1 MADIKIESIDI
12 DALDSGP
19 IITLNKDDG
28 PPTAYPRSSG
38 GTKNQPSVNFG
49 GGIELLMNDKRR
61 SGGDSSRG
69 GTDINFDDLHNLEEE
84 LNELAANP
92 KSPSKSGLFN
102 KALHI
107 DNRGLITEPHTD
119 SPELAREDLST
130 PVTIGKATAAQAP
143 QKVEANGDWGFG
155 MFKKNVPI
163 DPDKEVA
170 PHPKLTPEETVRE
183 KFKFLRKLEDLER
196 KGAKLSRKYTM
207 EADLDEMKGE
217 YELIISEKETSN
229 SVKFQGRMLMAAVT
243 GLEFLNNRFDPFDVK
258 LDGWA
263 EQIQENV
270 DDYDDIFAELHEKY
284 QSKAKMA
291 PELKLLFQLG
301 GSAVMVHM
309 TNTMFKSAMPGMDD
323 IMRQNPEL
331 MQQFTQAAVNTMGD
345 THPGFGNFMG
355 DVMGDRRTVP
365 PPGATSG
372 PPPPPMR
379 TQQVRSQRPQVPNN
393 RPDMSRARGM
403 EDEGIM
409 IHEMEESVGPQQP
422 ERSGKKDAP
431 RPEMQGPSDISELL
445 SGLKSRNIDIQAKS
459 GAVEGKR
466 DGSTISVSELK
477 EMSETR
483 SEGRSKRRQKS
494 NKNSVSLDI

>member
-1 MADIKIESIDI
+1 MADLTIESIEI
-12 DALDSGP
+12 DELDTGP
-19 IITLNKDDG
+19 VITLNKEDG
-28 PPTAYPRSSG
+28 PPTPASPRPSG
-38 GTKNQPSVNFG
+38 TPKSQPSVNFG

-61 SGGDSSRG
+61 GGDNSRG
-69 GTDINFDDLHNLEEE
+69 GTDINLEDLQVLEEE
-84 LNELAANP
+84 LNDLTEAP
-92 KSPSKSGLFN
+92 KPPSKSGLFN
-102 KALHI
+102 KAL
-107 DNRGLITEPHTD
+107 NTESSGRLAGNTD
-119 SPELAREDLST
+119 SPEPLEEVGVAT
-130 PVTIGKATAAQAP
+130 PVAIGKAAAAQAAP
-143 QKVEANGDWGFG
+143 KEDPKSGWGFG
-155 MFKKNVPI
+155 MFKQNVPI

-170 PHPKLTPEETVRE
+170 PQPKLTPEETLRE

-263 EQIQENV
+263 EQVQENV
-270 DDYDDIFAELHEKY
+270 DDYDEIFAELHEKY

-331 MQQFTQAAVNTMGD
+331 MQQFTQAAVNTMGES
-345 THPGFGNFMG
+345 HPGFGGFMNE
-355 DVMGDRRTVP
+355 VMSDRRPAP
-365 PPGATSG
+365 PPGVATG

-379 TQQVRSQRPQVPNN
+379 TQQARSHRPQVPNN
-393 RPDMSRARGM
+393 RPDMARARGT
-403 EDEGIM
+403 EDEGIT
-409 IHEMEESVGPQQP
+409 IHEMEEPVGPQRP
-422 ERSGKKDAP
+422 EKSGRSDAP

-459 GAVEGKR
+459 GTAEGKR

-477 EMSETR
+477 EMSEAR

>member
-1 MADIKIESIDI
+1 MPDIQIESIDI
-12 DALDSGP
+12 EALDSGP
-19 IITLNKDDG
+19 VITLNKDDEPSA
-28 PPTAYPRSSG
+28 PPIEVVQS
-38 GTKNQPSVNFG
+38 QPSVNFG
-49 GGIELLMNDKRR
+49 GGIELLMNDKRK
-61 SGGDSSRG
+61 GGMDSSRG
-69 GTDINFDDLHNLEEE
+69 GTDIDLADLQNLEEE
-84 LNELAANP
+84 LNDLTEAP
-92 KSPSKSGLFN
+92 KPPSKSGLFN

-107 DNRGLITEPHTD
+107 DNTGRLAEPQSD
-119 SPELAREDLST
+119 NSGKAEDDVAT
-130 PVTIGKATAAQAP
+130 PAAIGKAAAAQANP
-143 QKVEANGDWGFG
+143 KEETRSRWGLG
-155 MFKKNVPI
+155 MFKQSVPV

-170 PHPKLTPEETVRE
+170 PQPKLTPEETLRE

-263 EQIQENV
+263 EQIQENI
-270 DDYDDIFAELHEKY
+270 DDYDEIFAELHEKY

-323 IMRQNPEL
+323 IIRQNPEL
-331 MQQFTQAAVNTMGD
+331 MQQFTQAAVNTMGE
-345 THPGFGNFMG
+345 THPGFGNFMNE
-355 DVMGDRRTVP
+355 VMGDQRP
-365 PPGATSG
+365 PPPAGFASG
-372 PPPPPMR
+372 PPPPPMK
-379 TQQVRSQRPQVPNN
+379 TQQMRSQRAQVPNN

-403 EDEGIM
+403 GEEGITV
-409 IHEMEESVGPQQP
+409 HEMEEPVGPQRP
-422 ERSGKKDAP
+422 ERSGKIDAP
-431 RPEMQGPSDISELL
+431 RPEMQGPSDISDLL
-445 SGLKSRNIDIQAKS
+445 SGLKGRNIDIQAKTT
-459 GAVEGKR
+459 GTEGKR

-477 EMSETR
+477 EMSEAR
-483 SEGRSKRRQKS
+483 NEGRSKRRQKS